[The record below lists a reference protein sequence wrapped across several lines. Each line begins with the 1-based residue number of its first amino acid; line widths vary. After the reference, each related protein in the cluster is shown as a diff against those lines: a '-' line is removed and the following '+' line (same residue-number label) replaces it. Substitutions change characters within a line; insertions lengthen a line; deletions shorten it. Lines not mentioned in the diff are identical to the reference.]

1 MLTAT
6 SRKPDGGNVA
16 REIFALSARFR
27 GRIMLGAVADFAL
40 LKNAVLEYLSEMDN
54 PAPDLMER
62 VRKRN
67 ALRKMVGAPP
77 APKPRAR

>member
-1 MLTAT
+1 
-6 SRKPDGGNVA
+6 
-16 REIFALSARFR
+16 
-27 GRIMLGAVADFAL
+27 MLGAVADFAL